1 MDLMEGTATAVIK
14 APEDVKRKQ
23 CEILESCCGSD
34 GIPSLE
40 KVFGIHVILESGQE
54 FTCSDVGCRR
64 KTVEDL
70 CDLVLRYD
78 IVLVNCRIFWRIF
91 CWINTISPYN
101 AESAWVFHADSNI
114 FRKNKENY
122 TWIS

>member
-1 MDLMEGTATAVIK
+1 MSIDLIKGSATAVIK

-54 FTCSDVGCRR
+54 FYLLGCG
-64 KTVEDL
+64 L
-70 CDLVLRYD
+70 
-78 IVLVNCRIFWRIF
+78 
-91 CWINTISPYN
+91 P
-101 AESAWVFHADSNI
+101 AENGGRFV
-114 FRKNKENY
+114 
-122 TWIS
+122 

>member
-54 FTCSDVGCRR
+54 FTCSDVDCRR
-64 KTVEDL
+64 KTV
-70 CDLVLRYD
+70 VIHHTKYD
-78 IVLVNCRIFWRIF
+78 NFLSVKSGLTPLYI
-91 CWINTISPYN
+91 
-101 AESAWVFHADSNI
+101 
-114 FRKNKENY
+114 
-122 TWIS
+122 

>member
-40 KVFGIHVILESGQE
+40 KVFGIHVILGKRAG
-54 FTCSDVGCRR
+54 VYLLGCG
-64 KTVEDL
+64 L
-70 CDLVLRYD
+70 
-78 IVLVNCRIFWRIF
+78 
-91 CWINTISPYN
+91 P
-101 AESAWVFHADSNI
+101 AENGGRFV
-114 FRKNKENY
+114 
-122 TWIS
+122 

>member
-54 FTCSDVGCRR
+54 FTCSDVDCRR
-64 KTVEDL
+64 KTVPGGSGRNA
-70 CDLVLRYD
+70 CAP
-78 IVLVNCRIFWRIF
+78 IFDGLPVAGRP
-91 CWINTISPYN
+91 C
-101 AESAWVFHADSNI
+101 AML
-114 FRKNKENY
+114 
-122 TWIS
+122 

>member
-54 FTCSDVGCRR
+54 FTCSDVDCRR
-64 KTVEDL
+64 KICVIWC
-70 CDLVLRYD
+70 CDTTSCWR
-78 IVLVNCRIFWRIF
+78 NCRIFWRIF